1 MSDKDSVWMESYRQQ
16 RIQEAEHQRL
26 VDEVLAANTKAAILS
41 SYQRAIL
48 WLANG
53 LILWGVS
60 LNNRYGQIPILR
72 LDTKLRKAH
81 Q

>member
-1 MSDKDSVWMESYRQQ
+1 MTDKDSVWMESYRQQ
-16 RIQEAEHQRL
+16 RLQEAEHQRL
-26 VDEVLAANTKAAILS
+26 VDEVLAANTKAATPT
-41 SYQRAIL
+41 YQRAIL

-60 LNNRYGQIPILR
+60 LNNRYGETPILR
-72 LDTKLRKAH
+72 LDTKLRKVH